1 MSLLFKMQDV
11 LFSRVDNDIL
21 VLNLSS
27 FLSPLNVQFLDVLAL
42 LIKLDVFVSDE
53 S

>member
-1 MSLLFKMQDV
+1 MQDV

-27 FLSPLNVQFLDVLAL
+27 LLSPLNVQFLNVLTL